1 MKNMFLRLLAC
12 LLAAAI
18 LMTTAA
24 VSVFAD
30 EAQAEPDASAN
41 EAEPNEGGEAA
52 PEDDENA
59 DADASEPEDGED
71 GEVPED
77 KESEDE
83 VSEKEEEVPA
93 NVITDEE
100 ALANCRI
107 AAENEYFILY
117 YDDGI
122 VVKDVAV
129 RLATEAYNRASATA
143 KLAQDYA
150 DEAAKSSEVAAAAAE
165 KSADAQEAAT
175 KAAEQAQ
182 IAADKAKEAMDKA
195 DEAKRE
201 IDNASG
207 AADDD
212 AAKAAAEAAEA
223 AEKAVKEAADAAE
236 AAAKVAKEAE
246 TIAQEAIGIKSG
258 VVTTKKDKKSKKTTK
273 KETKDPYAPILER
286 VGVYV
291 KESGYIHWFNPIN
304 ALSDKATK
312 KKALLVNRQS
322 NIATKYGNATDLYT
336 SSAFQYSYAQSTD
349 GGKTEFKL
357 IDNGIKLIYEMK
369 ETGAIIPL
377 EIVLDGD
384 RFLATIN
391 TKDIVEPSGYVA
403 GEDPQNAENDVKI
416 LTEIAMLPFMS
427 AATTEDEGY
436 MFVPDGSGAIIR
448 LNNSKGTYSDY
459 SQTLYGRDITQV
471 RDVEP
476 DMMEQA
482 YLPVL
487 AMVKGGNGLV
497 MVATEGD
504 TFANANANVSF
515 SKNQNS
521 SYNNCYFSFTVR
533 STDKYKMTGD
543 SSEIEVFERGDGTIQ
558 VPKLQVAYYPIT
570 SDKEVT
576 YGAIADVYRNYLIEE
591 KGLKKQAGATEPAL
605 YVDFY
610 GGALKAKSILGIPIK
625 LKTSYTSFSQAT
637 DIVNK
642 LAEDGTDKLVVNFNN
657 WSEDSMSSKIDTGDS
672 IASVLGGKSA
682 YKKML
687 KSFADKGVD
696 YYATVSGVTY
706 KSNGNGFMTLFNT
719 AYRVSKSYSRQ
730 YTYNIAYGTPDSGIA
745 AALLSP
751 RSIEKLTNKVTKNLS
766 KYEQGAGL
774 GKISTTL
781 WSDFS
786 TKYRTNRR
794 TTAEY
799 IIEYYKSALESNGKV
814 IADSPNAYLLPYVT
828 RIENLTLQSSQF
840 KLTDVDIPFYQM
852 VMHGYVDYAS
862 EAVNGTPDTTIAV
875 LKAIAAGSNIHF
887 DFMYEEASE
896 LINTVYVDKFYTN
909 YEGWLDEAAKAYQ
922 LVKEVLAGAKDATI
936 ADYVIDGKVITT
948 TYSNGYKTVVD
959 LASGNITANGK
970 TYNYKEYVKGG
981 TK

>member
-1 MKNMFLRLLAC
+1 MFLRLLAC

-18 LMTTAA
+18 LMTSAA
-24 VSVFAD
+24 VTVFAD
-30 EAQAEPDASAN
+30 EAEAEPDSAAN
-41 EAEPNEGGEAA
+41 ENA
-52 PEDDENA
+52 PEDADADTSEDTDEPKDADSDA
-59 DADASEPEDGED
+59 DADAEDSGDGEETAD
-71 GEVPED
+71 
-77 KESEDE
+77 
-83 VSEKEEEVPA
+83 EEEEESA
-93 NVITDEE
+93 NLITDEE
-100 ALANCRI
+100 ALAGCRI

-122 VVKDVAV
+122 VVKDVAT
-129 RLATEAYNRASATA
+129 RLATEAHARALATA
-143 KLAQDYA
+143 EQAKTYA
-150 DEAAKSSEVAAAAAE
+150 DEAAKSSEVASAAAE
-165 KSADAQEAAT
+165 KSADAKEAAG
-175 KAAEQAQ
+175 KAAEYAQ
-182 IAADKAKEAMDKA
+182 VAAEKAQEAMDKA
-195 DEAKRE
+195 DEAAKE
-201 IDNASG
+201 IENAAN

-212 AAKAAAEAAEA
+212 SAKAAAKAAEE
-223 AEKAVKEAADAAE
+223 AEKAAGEAATAAE
-236 AAAKVAKEAE
+236 EAAKIAKEAE
-246 TIAQEAIGIKSG
+246 TIAQEAIGVKPAAT
-258 VVTTKKDKKSKKTTK
+258 TTKKDNKKDNKKSKK
-273 KETKDPYAPILER
+273 KEQKDPYSPILER

-304 ALSDKATK
+304 ALADKATK
-312 KKALLVNRQS
+312 KKTLLNNRQS
-322 NIATKYGNATDLYT
+322 NIAIKYGNATDLFT
-336 SSAFQYSYAQSTD
+336 SSAFQYSYEQSTD
-349 GGKTEFKL
+349 GGKTTFEL
-357 IDNGIKLIYEMK
+357 IDNGIRLTYTMK
-369 ETGAIIPL
+369 VTGAIIPI

-384 RFLATIN
+384 RFVASIDTA
-391 TKDIVEPSGYVA
+391 KIVEPNGYVA
-403 GEDPQNAENDVKI
+403 GEDPQNAESDVTI

-448 LNNSKGTYSDY
+448 LNNAKGTYSDY

-482 YLPVL
+482 YLPVM
-487 AMVKGGNGLV
+487 AIVKGGNGLV
-497 MVATEGD
+497 MIATEGD

-515 SKNQNS
+515 SKSQNS

-558 VPKLQVAYYPIT
+558 VPKLEVAYYPLT

-576 YGAIADVYRNYLIEE
+576 YGEIADVYRNYLIEE
-591 KGLKKQAGATEPAL
+591 KGLKKQAGAGDPAL

-610 GGALKAKSILGIPIK
+610 GGALKAKSILGFPIK

-637 DIVNK
+637 DIINK
-642 LAEDGTDKLVVNFNN
+642 LAEDGVGKIVVNYNN
-657 WSEDSMSSKIDTGDS
+657 WSEDSMTSKIDTGDS

-751 RSIEKLTNKVTKNLS
+751 RSIAKLTNKVTKNLS
-766 KYEQGAGL
+766 KNEQGVGL
-774 GKISTTL
+774 GAVSTTL

-799 IIEYYKSALESNGKV
+799 IIDYYKAALESNGKV

-840 KLTDVDIPFYQM
+840 KLTDIDIPFYQM

-875 LKAIAAGSNIHF
+875 LKAIAAGSNIHY

-909 YEGWLDEAAKAYQ
+909 YEGWLGEAAKGYQ
-922 LVKEVLAGAKDATI
+922 LVKEVLSGAKDATI
-936 ADYVIDGKVITT
+936 ADYVVDGKVITT

-959 LASGNITANGK
+959 LATGDITANGK

>member
-18 LMTTAA
+18 LMTSAA
-24 VSVFAD
+24 VTVFAD
-30 EAQAEPDASAN
+30 EAEAEPDDAVN
-41 EAEPNEGGEAA
+41 ETA
-52 PEDDENA
+52 PEDADADTSDDTDEPEDA
-59 DADASEPEDGED
+59 DADAEDSDDGEETAD
-71 GEVPED
+71 
-77 KESEDE
+77 
-83 VSEKEEEVPA
+83 EEEEESA
-93 NVITDEE
+93 NLITDEE
-100 ALANCRI
+100 ALAGCKI

-122 VVKDVAV
+122 VVKDVAT
-129 RLATEAYNRASATA
+129 RLATEAYKRALATA
-143 KLAQDYA
+143 EQAQTSA
-150 DEAAKSSEVAAAAAE
+150 SEAAKSSEVAAEAAT
-165 KSADAQEAAT
+165 KSDDAKEAAT

-182 IAADKAKEAMDKA
+182 IAAEKAQEAMDKA
-195 DEAKRE
+195 NEAANE
-201 IDNASG
+201 IDNAAN
-207 AADDD
+207 AADD
-212 AAKAAAEAAEA
+212 ASAKAAAEAAEA
-223 AEKAVKEAADAAE
+223 AEKAAGEIAKEAE
-236 AAAKVAKEAE
+236 SAAKIAKEAE
-246 TIAQEAIGIKSG
+246 TIAQEAIGVK
-258 VVTTKKDKKSKKTTK
+258 VAATTTKKDNKKTTK
-273 KETKDPYAPILER
+273 KETKDPYSPTLER

-291 KESGYIHWFNPIN
+291 KESGYTHWFNPIN
-304 ALSDKATK
+304 ALADQATK
-312 KKALLVNRQS
+312 KKSLLNNRQS
-322 NIATKYGNATDLYT
+322 NIAIKYGNATDLFT
-336 SSAFQYSYAQSTD
+336 SSAFQYSYEQSTD
-349 GGKTEFKL
+349 GGKTTYDL
-357 IDNGIKLIYEMK
+357 IDNGIRLTYTMK
-369 ETGAIIPL
+369 VTGAIIPL

-384 RFLATIN
+384 RFVASIDTA
-391 TKDIVEPSGYVA
+391 KIVEPNGYVA
-403 GEDPQNAENDVKI
+403 GEDPQNAETDVTI
-416 LTEIAMLPFMS
+416 LTEIAMLPYMS

-436 MFVPDGSGAIIR
+436 MFVPDGSGAIIK
-448 LNNSKGTYSDY
+448 LNNAKGTYSDY

-497 MVATEGD
+497 MIATEGD

-515 SKNQNS
+515 SKSQNS

-558 VPKLQVAYYPIT
+558 VPKLEVSYYPLT
-570 SDKEVT
+570 GDKEIT
-576 YGAIADVYRNYLIEE
+576 YGEIADVYRNYLIEE
-591 KGLKKQAGATEPAL
+591 KGLKKQAGAGEPAL

-610 GGALKAKSILGIPIK
+610 GGALKAKSILGFPIK

-637 DIVNK
+637 DIINK
-642 LAEDGTDKLVVNFNN
+642 LAEDGVGEIVVNYNN

-672 IASVLGGKSA
+672 IASALGGKSA

-687 KSFADKGVD
+687 KSFSDKGVD

-751 RSIEKLTNKVTKNLS
+751 RSIAKLTNKVTKNLS

-774 GKISTTL
+774 GAVSTTL

-799 IIEYYKSALESNGKV
+799 IIDYYKATLESNGKV

-840 KLTDVDIPFYQM
+840 KVTDIDIPFYQM

-875 LKAIAAGSNIHF
+875 LKAIAAGSNIHY

-909 YEGWLDEAAKAYQ
+909 YEGWLSEAAKGYQ
-922 LVKEVLAGAKDATI
+922 LVKEVLSGAKDATI
-936 ADYVIDGKVITT
+936 ADYVVDGKVITT

-959 LASGNITANGK
+959 LATGDITANGK